1 MWLERSYRSKSTN
14 MTHSKTSTISPIDIQ
29 TNCYFTCLMILSI
42 IFGAC
47 STNMQ
52 NNRGSAEVDLSIE
65 GETLMTLERTWSDL
79 YSQGDIES
87 IAEFLAEESVLLVP
101 GQPLA
106 VGRDRVLALTR
117 ELLASEAT
125 DEVSVSWS
133 PDTAFVS
140 SSGDMAY
147 DYGRTKTTLPDGSII
162 EGSYLV
168 VWTKKDGEWKVAA
181 DIFN

>member
-1 MWLERSYRSKSTN
+1 MWLERSYISKTTY
-14 MTHSKTSTISPIDIQ
+14 MTHSNTSTIFPLDIQ
-29 TNCYFTCLMILSI
+29 TNYYFTCLVILSI

-52 NNRGSAEVDLSIE
+52 NDRGSADVDLSTE
-65 GETLMTLERTWSDL
+65 RETLMTLERTWSDL
-79 YSQGDIES
+79 YSQGDVES

-101 GQPLA
+101 GQPPA

-117 ELLASEAT
+117 ELLATEAT
-125 DEVSVSWS
+125 DEVSVSWK

-140 SSGDMAY
+140 SSADMAY
-147 DYGRTKTTLPDGSII
+147 DYGRSKTTLPDGSII